1 MKAIAEFRVTGWEAE
16 PWDAGEG
23 DAGAGEGGTGAGKR
37 DGGGSRADAA
47 DNSATPEGGPHLSAA
62 RVTKEYSG
70 ELEGTGQA
78 RLLMC
83 RASLEGPLRNAGY
96 IVSEVVV
103 GRLAGR
109 VGSFVL
115 HHWGV
120 APEASPPWTAG
131 HVVPGS
137 GTGELAGLTG
147 TMEIRVDGD
156 GTHTLTMDYEL

>member
-1 MKAIAEFRVTGWEAE
+1 MKATVEFRVTGWKEE
-16 PWDAGEG
+16 PWDLTA
-23 DAGAGEGGTGAGKR
+23 AGEGGGEADAGGV
-37 DGGGSRADAA
+37 DGGSSRADAA
-47 DNSATPEGGPHLSAA
+47 EGSGTPEPGPHLSAA

-70 ELEGTGQA
+70 ELEGTGRA

-96 IVSEVVV
+96 IVSERVV

-109 VGSFVL
+109 AGSFVL

-120 APEASPPWTAG
+120 APEGSPPWTAG

-147 TMEIRVDGD
+147 TMEIRVDGE
-156 GTHTLTMDYEL
+156 GTHTLLLEYEL